1 MQSWLAVAERE
12 ILRYLKV
19 WTQTLIPPIL
29 QAVLF
34 ILIFGAALGP
44 RIREVGGVPYLDFI
58 APGLVMM
65 GIINAA
71 YSNSS
76 TSLYD
81 SRMRMYIEDI
91 LTAPVS
97 DLELASAYVIG
108 AASRG
113 LIVGT
118 GTILIVILFTDLAWQ
133 NPLLVLYH
141 MVAVSIIFACLG
153 CWFGL
158 WGMLWDH
165 VFLPLTFVLT
175 PLTFLGG
182 VFYSVAM
189 LPDGWRQ
196 ASYLNPIL
204 YMVDGMRYGMV
215 GVSDAPVLAGAMGIG
230 ATAIGM
236 FLITVMIFRSGYRLR
251 T

>member
-1 MQSWLAVAERE
+1 MRSMLAVLERE
-12 ILRYLKV
+12 MLRYLKV
-19 WTQTLIPPIL
+19 WTQTIIPPVL

-44 RIREVGGVPYLDFI
+44 RIREVEGIPYLEFI

-91 LTAPVS
+91 LSAPVS
-97 DLELASAYVIG
+97 DLELATAYVLG

-113 LIVGT
+113 ILVGA
-118 GTILIVILFTDLAWQ
+118 GTILIIVLFTDLAWT
-133 NPLLVLYH
+133 NPFLVLYH
-141 MVAVSIIFACLG
+141 MVAVSVIFACMG

-165 VFLPLTFVLT
+165 VFLPLTFILT

-196 ASYLNPIL
+196 ASFLNPIL

-215 GVSDAPVLAGAMGIG
+215 GIADAPVAAGAIGIG
-230 ATAIGM
+230 IAAIAC
-236 FLITVMIFRSGYRLR
+236 FLITVAIFRSGYRLR
-251 T
+251 A

>member
-1 MQSWLAVAERE
+1 
-12 ILRYLKV
+12 V

-175 PLTFLGG
+175 PLTF
-182 VFYSVAM
+182 
-189 LPDGWRQ
+189 PDGWRQ